1 MRKRFRKIVELY
13 YPVADLWFSA
23 RGALTNK
30 KAYFSPELP
39 KKIKQKRCRLQGYFR
54 PSESEIAWN
63 LSLLLSLSNTTLSC
77 NHIEQR
83 WKWKHYRFRKIIELY
98 YPVADLWFTQEGHP
112 PIRRPIFG
120 QNCQKKLHNIK
131 AISVCRT
138 LGRAGFL
145 HFAFA
150 NIVIYHLD

>member
-13 YPVADLWFSA
+13 YPVADLWFNA

-54 PSESEIAWN
+54 PSESEIVWN

-77 NHIEQR
+77 NHIE
-83 WKWKHYRFRKIIELY
+83 HYRFRKIVELY
-98 YPVADLWFTQEGHP
+98 YPGADLWFTARGAPTNKKAYFWPELPKSCIILKQFQFVGPWDELVFSTLHQ
-112 PIRRPIFG
+112 PILLSI
-120 QNCQKKLHNIK
+120 I
-131 AISVCRT
+131 
-138 LGRAGFL
+138 
-145 HFAFA
+145 
-150 NIVIYHLD
+150 